1 MNIFTYE
8 EKLWNNGINYVACC
22 DEVGRGCL
30 FGPVVAAA
38 VILKPHHYIDGVK
51 DSKKLSEKK
60 REFFYNQIID
70 SAEAVGIGVVSVE
83 TIEQINIKNA
93 SRLAMKVAIE
103 NLATID
109 GIRMIPD
116 ALLIDAE
123 KVDLPIQQE
132 AVVRGE
138 DHVHGIAAAS
148 IIAKVTRDRMC
159 LEWHQ
164 RFPQYG
170 LDKHKGYGTKT
181 HRDAIL
187 EYGPSPMHRMSFLK
201 KILEP
206 KP

>member
-1 MNIFTYE
+1 MHTFIYE
-8 EKLWNNGINYVACC
+8 ENLWKNGINYIACC

-38 VILKPHHYIDGVK
+38 VILKPHQYIDGVK

-60 REFFYNQIID
+60 RELFYNQIIE
-70 SAEAVGIGVVSVE
+70 SAEAVGIGVVPVE

-103 NLATID
+103 NLVTID
-109 GIRMIPD
+109 GKKIVPE

-123 KVDLPIQQE
+123 KVDLPIQQQ
-132 AVVRGE
+132 AVIRGE

-170 LDKHKGYGTKT
+170 LDKHKGYGTKS
-181 HRDAIL
+181 HREAIL
-187 EYGPSPMHRMSFLK
+187 EYGPSPMHRLSFLT
-201 KILEP
+201 KILEQ

>member
-1 MNIFTYE
+1 MNTFIYE
-8 EKLWNNGINYVACC
+8 EKLWKNGIKHIACC

-38 VILKPHHYIDGVK
+38 VILKPYHYIDGVK

-60 REFFYNQIID
+60 REVFYSQIIE
-70 SAEAVGIGVVSVE
+70 SAEAVGIGIVSVE

-93 SRLAMKVAIE
+93 SRMAMKIAIE
-103 NLATID
+103 NLVNRD
-109 GIRMIPD
+109 GIGMIPE

-123 KVDLPIQQE
+123 KVDLSTQQE

-138 DHVHGIAAAS
+138 DYVHGIAAAS

-164 RFPQYG
+164 RFPHYG
-170 LDKHKGYGTKT
+170 LDKHKGYGTKS
-181 HRDAIL
+181 HREAIL
-187 EYGPSPMHRMSFLK
+187 EYGPTPMHRMSFLR
-201 KILEP
+201 KILGSRP
-206 KP
+206 